1 MRVHSKSRIHADV
14 SVRSALMSRRRFLST
29 SALAF
34 AAGLVKPGSRAK
46 AGTEQR
52 VIVGAHPWV
61 YAATQPRYD
70 IYPILDRIFADVAY
84 AGIAGIELMHTALRP
99 ADSVEKIQ
107 ALKDKHQLPV
117 IGMSFEGAMWDRS
130 RHAEVL
136 SDAHLIIPRLEKLG
150 GKTLGTSVGHSPRP
164 KTEAQLDAQAELLRT
179 LIKFCNDHGVVL
191 NLHNH
196 TYEVENHLHDLKGTL
211 ARIPD
216 VKLGPDLNWLIRGG
230 VDPVQFIHDHGKQIV
245 FLHLRDQK
253 PDGKWSEAMGEGC
266 TDFRAIGNALHDI
279 EFSGHA
285 IIELAHEG
293 SFKPTR
299 PLRESLKISREFVRQ
314 TMGY

>member
-1 MRVHSKSRIHADV
+1 MQIHPRTT
-14 SVRSALMSRRRFLST
+14 VRPDASARSTFLSRRRFLGA
-29 SALAF
+29 SALAV
-34 AAGLVKPGSRAK
+34 AAGLAKPGSRAA

-84 AGIAGIELMHTALRP
+84 AGIDGIELMHTALRP

-107 ALKDKHQLPV
+107 ALKDKNQLPV

-130 RHAEVL
+130 RHSEVL
-136 SDAHLIIPRLEKLG
+136 SDARLIIPRLEKLG

-191 NLHNH
+191 NSTITPTKSRTICTTSRAH
-196 TYEVENHLHDLKGTL
+196 
-211 ARIPD
+211 
-216 VKLGPDLNWLIRGG
+216 WRGFRMSSW
-230 VDPVQFIHDHGKQIV
+230 DP
-245 FLHLRDQK
+245 
-253 PDGKWSEAMGEGC
+253 
-266 TDFRAIGNALHDI
+266 T
-279 EFSGHA
+279 
-285 IIELAHEG
+285 
-293 SFKPTR
+293 
-299 PLRESLKISREFVRQ
+299 
-314 TMGY
+314 